1 VFAAQVVQVLEAAAP
16 VAVEYVPAAQAEQAV
31 DADID
36 EYVPAAQSAQLEEL
50 IAPVLPLNWPVEH
63 C

>member
-1 VFAAQVVQVLEAAAP
+1 MLEAAAP
-16 VAVEYVPAAQAEQAV
+16 EAVEYVPAAQAEQTV

-50 IAPVLPLNWPVEH
+50 IAPVLPLN
-63 C
+63 

>member
-1 VFAAQVVQVLEAAAP
+1 MLAAQVVQVLEAAAP

-36 EYVPAAQSAQLEEL
+36 EYVPAAQSAQLKEL
-50 IAPVLPLNWPVEH
+50 VAPVLPLNWPVEH